1 MATLVKAHLNK
12 FDHATVPSVD
22 LLADLDF
29 YEKFFGAELPDR
41 KAKGMPPMVNFSIA
55 RRKSGRASIFFI
67 SVGGHTGFGLFLQ
80 EEFPPPSL
88 RLLEGPRYG
97 FGVVGENLDH
107 AASALADNGIEFL
120 GPVEHDERHPFSESV
135 YFRDPSENSLE
146 ISVWRN
152 PEDAK
157 RKQAGGP
164 GLIPI
169 SGLSHCAFDVTDI
182 EKAEDFYVSGLGME
196 PLYHG
201 TAPDGLPC
209 SVLRIGSGQVVTLQ
223 QIDIMSER
231 SIKKYLSD
239 CHAAF
244 KLPHEE
250 WEGVE
255 LEMGARSVEMLPDYP
270 AMDGSREPFHNV
282 YVVDPFGNNV
292 QVTGSDGTDRH

>member
-120 GPVEHDERHPFSESV
+120 GLVEDDERHPFSESV

-223 QIDIMSER
+223 RRCQSK
-231 SIKKYLSD
+231 S
-239 CHAAF
+239 A
-244 KLPHEE
+244 
-250 WEGVE
+250 
-255 LEMGARSVEMLPDYP
+255 
-270 AMDGSREPFHNV
+270 
-282 YVVDPFGNNV
+282 
-292 QVTGSDGTDRH
+292 